1 MCLDPLFLIA
11 ERDDL
16 CGCCRVRRFG
26 RPAGIEGF
34 HCAHGRALHGFIAP
48 EIVKQKLP
56 LVVTTDEAMAD
67 YILTGGSLR
76 ADDKWYHVVFNGK
89 DKNEGNVQLVNVK
102 AKQVVWAGEAGDR
115 SLWWGSIRRGG
126 ERKVADRIVHQ
137 MKRDLFK

>member
-1 MCLDPLFLIA
+1 
-11 ERDDL
+11 
-16 CGCCRVRRFG
+16 
-26 RPAGIEGF
+26 
-34 HCAHGRALHGFIAP
+34 LHGFIAP